1 MQDITAETVARA
13 LLSGWITRYGC
24 PQIITTDQGRQFESQ
39 LFHSLANVCGIHLSR
54 TTAFSI
60 RPPMALWS
68 GCTELS
74 RLL

>member
-24 PQIITTDQGRQFESQ
+24 SQTITTDLGRQLESQ
-39 LFHSLANVCGIHLSR
+39 LFHALANVSICPSR
-54 TTAFSI
+54 RLSI

-68 GCTELS
+68 
-74 RLL
+74 